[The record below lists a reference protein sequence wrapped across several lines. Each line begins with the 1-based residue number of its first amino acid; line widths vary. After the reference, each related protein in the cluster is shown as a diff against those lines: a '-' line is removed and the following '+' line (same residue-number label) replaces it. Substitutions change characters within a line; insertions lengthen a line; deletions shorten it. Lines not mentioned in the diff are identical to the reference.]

1 MKRKEA
7 FDHISKK
14 LDDIQDITHSIDTR
28 VTLIEDHDK
37 VQNEQLA
44 YHIKRTDQL
53 EEKVTTV
60 DKDVSNLK
68 FLKAHLYSAVLLV
81 AAVVAALHKF
91 DVL

>member
-7 FDHISKK
+7 FESISKK
-14 LDDIQDITHSIDTR
+14 LDDIHDTVHSIDTR

-53 EEKVTTV
+53 EDKFTAV
-60 DKDVSNLK
+60 DRDVSNLK
-68 FLKAHLYSAVLLV
+68 FLKAHLYSAVLLIASIV
-81 AAVVAALHKF
+81 TALHKF
-91 DVL
+91 DII